1 MSLNKNYL
9 TIFFLIF
16 NLGLTYCQKNERRSK
31 DSLITQELDAVVI
44 TATQTKRQLS
54 SLPLPAQIISQKELK
69 AANSVRLS
77 DILNEQTGILTVPDF
92 GGGEGVQMQ
101 GIDSQ
106 YTMILID
113 GVPLIGRSAGTLDLN
128 RVTVGNIKQI
138 EVVKGPSSSLF
149 GSGALGGV
157 INIITEKPKQEL
169 NGDISF
175 RQASFG
181 TNDLSAN
188 ISHKKETFGVN
199 AFINRFGGSGY
210 DLNPENDLQTVDPF
224 ETYTFNTQFTY
235 DLDEKTDFFLSGR
248 YFLSEQEIRPT
259 EELEG
264 VAEVDEWNLHFKTN
278 HSFNKSWSSILE
290 FYSSK
295 YTTDEELF
303 NTSNILES
311 NSFFNQLLMR
321 PEIRT
326 TYKANDQNTFIGGF
340 GMNHETLDRSSF
352 SASPIFNAPYVY
364 AQWDTDIVRG
374 LNVILGAR
382 YDAHNEYESRLSPK
396 IAAKYDLNEVVS
408 FKGSVG
414 YGFKAPDFRQLYFNF
429 SNSLVGYTVIG
440 YNAVPEVLPQ
450 LIDQGQIANLV
461 VDLDTFQNELKPEN
475 SIGINIGTDLQ
486 LHSTVKVQFNLFRN
500 DFENLIETQVIA
512 NKTNGQNVF
521 SYFNLSEVFTQGFEL
536 SSTWRPNMH
545 WKIMAGYQLLYARDK
560 EAEQAFKNGEV
571 FARETPSSP
580 AIQLNE
586 SDYFGLYNRSRHMA
600 NFRVFYTYP
609 KWDLETNIRTT
620 YRSKYGLFDSNGNGY
635 LDAYD
640 DFVNGYGI
648 VDFAINKTFFSKYKL
663 GIGMD
668 NLLDFTD
675 PQNITNI
682 PGRIIYANLNI
693 NF

>member
-1 MSLNKNYL
+1 
-9 TIFFLIF
+9 
-16 NLGLTYCQKNERRSK
+16 
-31 DSLITQELDAVVI
+31 
-44 TATQTKRQLS
+44 
-54 SLPLPAQIISQKELK
+54 
-69 AANSVRLS
+69 
-77 DILNEQTGILTVPDF
+77 
-92 GGGEGVQMQ
+92 
-101 GIDSQ
+101 
-106 YTMILID
+106 
-113 GVPLIGRSAGTLDLN
+113 
-128 RVTVGNIKQI
+128 
-138 EVVKGPSSSLF
+138 
-149 GSGALGGV
+149 
-157 INIITEKPKQEL
+157 
-169 NGDISF
+169 
-175 RQASFG
+175 
-181 TNDLSAN
+181 
-188 ISHKKETFGVN
+188 
-199 AFINRFGGSGY
+199 
-210 DLNPENDLQTVDPF
+210 
-224 ETYTFNTQFTY
+224 
-235 DLDEKTDFFLSGR
+235 
-248 YFLSEQEIRPT
+248 
-259 EELEG
+259 
-264 VAEVDEWNLHFKTN
+264 VDEWNLHFKTN